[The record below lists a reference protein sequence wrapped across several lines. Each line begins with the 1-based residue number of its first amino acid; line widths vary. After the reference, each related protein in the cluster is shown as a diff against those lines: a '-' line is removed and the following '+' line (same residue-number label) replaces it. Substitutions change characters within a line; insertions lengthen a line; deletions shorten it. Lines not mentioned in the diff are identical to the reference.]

1 MAEEHPPSLV
11 QNRHPKARGIAGQAR
26 NEDKGHKE
34 PPYPMKIII
43 LRSSFQTDEFVRN
56 EYADLIQRLENE
68 CRAEINIIGD
78 ESVET
83 RRATSLQTLPDVETV
98 CTPSLQKMLPDAFM
112 IATGGVEN
120 LFKRIWEAI
129 DVEMMCAPSRTKTVT
144 MIADGRNNSLA
155 ASLEILTYLG
165 NNGLEGRI
173 VHGTNDEIVSALVE
187 TWHAA
192 SLQGRIGLFGQP
204 SDWLI
209 ASGVD
214 GDYLHK
220 RYGIETIDIDLQ
232 RLIDG
237 IQIASQTEAE
247 KVAQAMVKRAQ
258 AVKEPTCAD
267 MLEAAKAYLAIKKIC
282 QEERLDAMTIRCFDI
297 VKTCGTTSCLALA
310 LLNDEGIVA
319 GCEGDMQTLMSMF
332 LAKRLCGETSFM
344 ANPSQLTDKSSMLA
358 HCTIPLTMCD
368 ETVVRSHFES
378 GIGVAIQGLLPLTDY
393 TLLKWGGPK
402 LDRFFVTEAKAI
414 ETPHSD
420 HFCRTQITLDVNLKP
435 YLLQRSIGNH
445 HVIIR
450 GRHAEGIRE
459 FMQNN
464 GVVEC

>member
-1 MAEEHPPSLV
+1 
-11 QNRHPKARGIAGQAR
+11 
-26 NEDKGHKE
+26 
-34 PPYPMKIII
+34 MKITI
-43 LRSSFQTDEFVRN
+43 LRSSFQNDTFVRN
-56 EYADLIQRLENE
+56 EYAELIQRLEND
-68 CRAEINIIGD
+68 CNAEISIIGD
-78 ESVET
+78 EN
-83 RRATSLQTLPDVETV
+83 VETV

-120 LFKRIWEAI
+120 LFKRIWSAI
-129 DVEMMCAPSRTKTVT
+129 DVETMCGPSRQKTVT

-155 ASLEILTYLG
+155 AALEILTYLG
-165 NNGLEGRI
+165 NIGVEGK
-173 VHGTNDEIVSALVE
+173 VLHGTNDEIVSAIVE
-187 TWHAA
+187 TVCTP

-214 GDYLHK
+214 RDYLRQ

-237 IQIASQTEAE
+237 IKTIAADEAE
-247 KVAQAMVKRAQ
+247 KVAQAMMKRAK
-258 AVKEPTCAD
+258 AVKEPSDAD
-267 MLEAAKAYLAIKKIC
+267 MLEAAKAYLAIKRIC
-282 QEERLDAMTIRCFDI
+282 QEEHLDAMTIRCFDI

-319 GCEGDMQTLMSMF
+319 GCEGDMQTLMSMY
-332 LAKRLCGETSFM
+332 LAKRLCGEAAFM
-344 ANPSQLTDKSSMLA
+344 ANPSNLTDETSMLA
-358 HCTIPLTMCD
+358 HCTIPLSMCD

-402 LDRFFVTEAKAI
+402 LNRYFVTEARAI
-414 ETPHSD
+414 EAPYSN
-420 HFCRTQITLDVNLKP
+420 HFCRTQITLNVNLKP
-435 YLLQRSIGNH
+435 YLLQHSIGNH

-450 GRHAEGIRE
+450 GRHADEIRQFMLANGVSEGIAE
-459 FMQNN
+459 
-464 GVVEC
+464 

>member
-1 MAEEHPPSLV
+1 
-11 QNRHPKARGIAGQAR
+11 
-26 NEDKGHKE
+26 
-34 PPYPMKIII
+34 MKILI

-68 CRAEINIIGD
+68 CNAEITIIGD
-78 ESVET
+78 EN
-83 RRATSLQTLPDVETV
+83 VETV
-98 CTPSLQKMLPDAFM
+98 CTPSLQMLPDAFM

-129 DVEMMCAPSRTKTVT
+129 DVETMCSPNRTKTVT

-155 ASLEILTYLG
+155 ASLEILTWLG
-165 NNGLEGRI
+165 NIGVEGRI
-173 VHGTNDEIVSALVE
+173 LHGTNEEIVSAIWE
-187 TWHAA
+187 TFQET

-214 GDYLHK
+214 RDFLRQ

-237 IQIASQTEAE
+237 IKTIPQTEAG
-247 KVAQAMVKRAQ
+247 KVAQAMLERAK
-258 AVKEPTCAD
+258 AVREPSDAD
-267 MLEAAKAYLAIKKIC
+267 LLEAAKAYLAIKRIC

-297 VKTCGTTSCLALA
+297 VKACGTTSCLALA

-319 GCEGDMQTLMSMF
+319 GCEGDMQTLMSMV
-332 LAKRLCGETSFM
+332 LAKRLCGEVSFM
-344 ANPSQLTDKSSMLA
+344 ANPSNLTDTTSMLA

-378 GIGVAIQGLLPLTDY
+378 GIGVAVQGLLPLTDY
-393 TLLKWGGPK
+393 TLFKWGGPQ
-402 LDRFFVTEAKAI
+402 LDRYFVTEAKAVAS
-414 ETPHSD
+414 PYSD

-435 YLLQRSIGNH
+435 YLLQHSIGNH
-445 HVIIR
+445 HVVIR
-450 GRHAEGIRE
+450 GRHADEIRR
-459 FMQNN
+459 FMQKN
-464 GVVEC
+464 GVQNV

>member
-1 MAEEHPPSLV
+1 
-11 QNRHPKARGIAGQAR
+11 
-26 NEDKGHKE
+26 
-34 PPYPMKIII
+34 MKIII

-83 RRATSLQTLPDVETV
+83 RLIASLQTLPDAV
-98 CTPSLQKMLPDAFM
+98 M

-120 LFKRIWEAI
+120 LFKRIWTAI
-129 DVEMMCAPSRTKTVT
+129 DVEMMCAPHRPKAVT

-155 ASLEILTYLG
+155 AALEILTYLG
-165 NNGLEGRI
+165 NNGMEGRI
-173 VHGTNDEIVSALVE
+173 VHGTNEEIISNLVE
-187 TWHAA
+187 TFQET

-214 GDYLHK
+214 RVFLRQK
-220 RYGIETIDIDLQ
+220 YGIETVDVDLQ
-232 RLIDG
+232 RLIEG
-237 IQIASQTEAE
+237 INTVPQNEAVEVLQT
-247 KVAQAMVKRAQ
+247 MVKRAK
-258 AVKEPTCAD
+258 AVKEPSDAD

-282 QEERLDAMTIRCFDI
+282 IEERLDAMTIRCFDI
-297 VKTCGTTSCLALA
+297 VKACGTTSCLALA

-319 GCEGDMQTLMSMF
+319 GCEGDMQTLMSMY
-332 LAKRLCGETSFM
+332 LAKRLCGEVAFM
-344 ANPSQLTDKSSMLA
+344 ANPSQLTDETSMLA

-378 GIGVAIQGLLPLTDY
+378 SIGVAIQGLLPLTDY
-393 TLLKWGGPK
+393 TLFKWGGPQ
-402 LDRFFVTEAKAI
+402 LDRYFVTEAQAV
-414 ETPHSD
+414 ETPYSN
-420 HFCRTQITLDVNLKP
+420 HFCRTQITLNVNLKP
-435 YLLQRSIGNH
+435 YLLQHSIGNH

-450 GRHAEGIRE
+450 GRHAEEIRR
-459 FMQNN
+459 FMQKNRVLE
-464 GVVEC
+464 VVAK